1 MKTRVLD
8 VIKGFLEKH
17 FKVVLLLLSAV
28 ITLLVGALIGIIL
41 VYQKGFPQIDRLE
54 DIQPKITTI
63 IHDDQDSPIKEFAIE
78 KRTIIRRQDIPIV
91 LEKAIIA
98 SEDNQFYSHWGI
110 NFKGTIR
117 AVLGVFLGKNLGG
130 GSSIT
135 QQLALNLFLSRERTL
150 SQKFKRKLKEILM
163 AIQIE
168 KRYTKDQILTF
179 YCNKIY
185 LGASVYGVAE
195 AARYYFGKEL
205 KNINIAEAALIP
217 TIMPSP
223 NGKYNV
229 FKNPGNCIKK
239 RNHILERMLELE
251 FINENQY
258 KEAIAFPLPRKP
270 FEPEREDIGNYFVE
284 EVRKTIEA
292 KFGDQ
297 QLYTGGLR
305 VYTTLNS
312 EMQIWAQNVLKEGLH
327 NLDKRIG
334 WRAKPRL
341 SNLLTENLDIETH
354 TLPSWKKLK
363 IEKGEIVEGIVLN
376 VTNRN
381 AEVRIDKFKGILE
394 EVNAR
399 WTRRQLLRT
408 LKKGDKALFKI
419 VDIPEPLANYL
430 QTQQYAQDQ
439 NHYYHA
445 EVTKTTKTTKTTEP
459 AVDQKT
465 ADKPAADIDLSD
477 TKYRLKL
484 GLEQEPEVQGAI
496 LVVDNNTGEIKAMVG
511 GYSFDKSK
519 WNNATQALRQTGS
532 TIKPIVYTAALENG
546 YTPSTLIEDEYFSYF
561 DKWTGELWEPRNH
574 GGIDDFLG
582 PLTLRRAFEKSRNVV
597 TARIA
602 EYIKPQKIVEY
613 ARKFGITSD
622 LKPYMSISLGAFEVK
637 LSEMVA
643 AFTVFPNI
651 GVRVKPFMIKKIMDS
666 NGHVIE
672 ENHPDRKQVI
682 DEETAFV
689 MNYLMQGVIK
699 NGTGWKA
706 RHLDALI
713 GGKTGTTNEF
723 TNAWFIGFT
732 PSITVGVWVG
742 FDEPRTLGEEETGAR
757 AALPIFVKFMEKY
770 LEKYSETQTF
780 RKPPGVIW
788 VSIDKYTGKLLTPD
802 CLHAFKEAFIMG
814 TEPLEYC
821 TEEDHAL
828 IIDYYGEDTDLE
840 EEEIIEFPLASLLS
854 SPAAALSPL

>member
-1 MKTRVLD
+1 MKGKTLKMKTKIAN

-17 FKVVLLLLSAV
+17 FKIVLLLLSTI
-28 ITLLVGALIGIIL
+28 ITILIGALIGIIL
-41 VYQKGFPQIDRLE
+41 VYQKGFPQIERLE

-63 IHDDQDSPIKEFAIE
+63 IHDDRSNPIKEFAIE
-78 KRTIIRRQDIPIV
+78 KRTIIRRQDIPDV
-91 LEKAIIA
+91 LEKALIA

-110 NFKGTIR
+110 NFRGTIR
-117 AVLGVFLGKNLGG
+117 AVLGVILGKNLGG

-195 AARYYFGKEL
+195 AARYYFGKDI
-205 KNINIAEAALIP
+205 KDINLAEAALIP

-223 NGKYNV
+223 NGRYHV
-229 FKNPGNCIKK
+229 FNNPENCIKK
-239 RNHILERMLELE
+239 RNYILKRMLELQ
-251 FINENQY
+251 FITEDQY
-258 KEAIAFPLPRKP
+258 KKAIVFPLPKKP
-270 FEPEREDIGNYFVE
+270 FEQEGEEIGNYFVE
-284 EVRKTIEA
+284 EVRKRIET
-292 KFGDQ
+292 KFGDT

-312 EMQIWAQNVLKEGLH
+312 DMQIWAEQALKEGLH
-327 NLDKRIG
+327 RLDKRIG
-334 WRAKPRL
+334 WRTKPGL
-341 SNLLTENLDIETH
+341 FNLPDSNLDIQTH
-354 TLPSWKKLK
+354 TLPSWKRLK
-363 IEKGEIVEGIVLN
+363 IQKGDIVEGVVLTAN
-376 VTNRN
+376 NRQTL
-381 AEVRIDKFKGILE
+381 VRIDKYTGII
-394 EVNAR
+394 NAVDAK
-399 WTRRQLLRT
+399 WTRRRMRRI
-408 LKKGDKALFKI
+408 LKKGDVALVKI
-419 VDIPEPLANYL
+419 LDIPEPLAQYL
-430 QTQQYAQDQ
+430 QTQQQDQ
-439 NHYYHA
+439 KENHYYNQ
-445 EVTKTTKTTKTTEP
+445 ETTDNSEKTKKNTPENIN
-459 AVDQKT
+459 VL
-465 ADKPAADIDLSD
+465 DK
-477 TKYRLKL
+477 KYQLKL

-496 LVVDNNTGEIKAMVG
+496 LVVDNKTGEIKAMVG

-546 YTPSTLIEDEYFSYF
+546 FTPATIIEDEYFSYF

-602 EYIKPQKIVEY
+602 EYITPQKIVQY
-613 ARKFGITSD
+613 ARKFGISSP

-643 AFTVFPNI
+643 AFSVFPNL
-651 GVRVKPFMIKKIMDS
+651 GVRVKPFMIKKIMDYK
-666 NGHVIE
+666 GDVIE
-672 ENHPDRKQVI
+672 ENYPDRKQVI

-689 MNYLMQGVIK
+689 MNYLMQGVVK
-699 NGTGWKA
+699 WGTGWRA
-706 RHLDALI
+706 RHLDAPM

-742 FDEPRTLGEEETGAR
+742 FDEPRTLGQEETGSR
-757 AALPIFVKFMEKY
+757 AAQPIFVKFMEKY
-770 LEKYSETQTF
+770 LEKYTEPQGF
-780 RKPPGVIW
+780 RKPPGVVW
-788 VSIDKYTGKLLTPD
+788 VYIDKYTGKLITPD
-802 CLHAFKEAFIMG
+802 CIHRFKEAFITG

-821 TEEDHAL
+821 TEEDHL
-828 IIDYYGEDTDLE
+828 MITDYYGEDTGEGDDDE
-840 EEEIIEFPLASLLS
+840 DEVGDGTGQG
-854 SPAAALSPL
+854 